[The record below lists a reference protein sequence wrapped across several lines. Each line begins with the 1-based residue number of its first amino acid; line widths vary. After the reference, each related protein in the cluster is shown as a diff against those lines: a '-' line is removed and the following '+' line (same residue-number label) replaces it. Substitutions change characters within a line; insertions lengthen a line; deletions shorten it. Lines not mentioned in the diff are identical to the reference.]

1 MNSDY
6 KKLFEASEV
15 ARQKQEVI
23 ITTQNKYISE
33 LESKNKELST
43 VYAQLY
49 ADYNKALSICDRQQA
64 LLDQSFHDS
73 DNK

>member
-6 KKLFEASEV
+6 KKLFEASED
-15 ARQKQEVI
+15 AKHKQEII

-43 VYAQLY
+43 VHAQFY
-49 ADYNKALSICDRQQA
+49 ADYNKVLSICDR
-64 LLDQSFHDS
+64 
-73 DNK
+73 